1 MGGKD
6 SGTGVEGWTTNEED
20 TGQRVCRR
28 EDQHGYTWEL
38 SQSVRAALTKIS
50 QTGQLKQQTFISQS
64 SGLWEIQDQSPGR
77 FSIW

>member
-6 SGTGVEGWTTNEED
+6 SGTGVEGWKTNEED
-20 TGQRVCRR
+20 TGQWVCRR
-28 EDQHGYTWEL
+28 EDQHGYTQEL

-64 SGLWEIQDQSPGR
+64 SGLWEIQDQSTGR